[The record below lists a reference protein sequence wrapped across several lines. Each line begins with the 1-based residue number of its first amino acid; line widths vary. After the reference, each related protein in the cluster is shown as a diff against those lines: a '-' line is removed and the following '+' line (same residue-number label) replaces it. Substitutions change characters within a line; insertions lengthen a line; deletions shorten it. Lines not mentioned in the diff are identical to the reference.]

1 MAHHVEE
8 NKTYGVIARFHET
21 DELVAASKAAVAEGY
36 KVMEAYSP
44 IPVHGLNEALGR
56 KKSRLGWMV
65 LCGGILGG
73 CAGFGFQVWVS
84 CIEYPLNVGGR
95 PFFSWP
101 SFIPVTFECT
111 ILGAALT
118 TVFGMFGLNGLP
130 QPYHPVFNADGFE
143 AASRDKYFLCIE
155 SADPK
160 FDEAEVTAFLQGL
173 NPEDVSSVEV

>member
-1 MAHHVEE
+1 M
-8 NKTYGVIARFHET
+8 
-21 DELVAASKAAVAEGY
+21 
-36 KVMEAYSP
+36 
-44 IPVHGLNEALGR
+44 
-56 KKSRLGWMV
+56 
-65 LCGGILGG
+65 
-73 CAGFGFQVWVS
+73 WVS